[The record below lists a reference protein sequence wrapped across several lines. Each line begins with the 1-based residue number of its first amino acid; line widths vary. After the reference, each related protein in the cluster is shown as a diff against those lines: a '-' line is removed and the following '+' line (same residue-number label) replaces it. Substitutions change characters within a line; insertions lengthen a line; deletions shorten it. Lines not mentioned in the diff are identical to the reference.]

1 MAINF
6 SNSNLS
12 GNSYNTFGIE
22 KFNGADYT
30 TTPTN
35 VDESRA
41 IDLSNYTPSGNGL
54 EKRYGY
60 DTISLLTERLG
71 NIDQSVE
78 NARLLNVWEFGGKY
92 VCYVDISPAN
102 DNKVLFVCDSLESDT
117 EITIDDVLLR
127 TMCEDDYSFAVE
139 FENRLFVLCANK
151 YVMVYVTSDQFRCVD
166 VSSVAYTP
174 TILSGL
180 GHKDS
185 PIVPQYIED
194 FNMLSNRAYLSI
206 AIDMSAPRV
215 YELYTISQRIMTV
228 YVKTF
233 DGEIAEINK
242 EDTYELTLKGTINI
256 DVTFDIIRDD
266 DDYITSITII
276 PDPTVETTEVVINDF
291 MIYVDT
297 QNYDTIEEMRFGIA
311 YGSYG
316 SKDRLFLTGNPKY
329 PHVDFH
335 SAEASFA
342 TEEWQDYTYFP
353 DTSYQAFGTSDSA
366 IVGYGI
372 LSNGSMAIFKESKP
386 NTNNLYF
393 RDAIITT
400 TTEEYSVI
408 DSISGEVIKY
418 SYPSAVENFPIKNA
432 GLSLEIDK
440 NTKIVQYDNKLIFNT
455 RSGVYYISI
464 DVSTSTQTYSA
475 NELSYFIRD
484 DLSDNSSVSDMI
496 VYKNLLFVLKLS
508 KNGKKRVYVADSNRY
523 SYIREKM
530 QYEWWVMDGIS
541 ADKFYVIN
549 GELCF
554 SDENGVYK
562 FIPNQYYDN
571 TYRKVTDIR
580 INDTTLSSEV
590 FIDNERDRIIINSSS
605 FIFDE
610 LNDFANKKDGYQ
622 SIVDTTEFTFGSDY
636 MFHIDNPFEF
646 IDLDFSVAESLKGK
660 LKIEI
665 PYGSDTYLFYN
676 IIDKNIPVY
685 ASSGGEDL
693 MFKDCT
699 IEHLYENDK
708 QYVVLIPS
716 TLLRA
721 DIYCDKVSFYIESN
735 NTEPLKIKEIY
746 TEHNGFTIPLSNC
759 KYSDSTWYYV
769 GFDGSM
775 FTEMGSNIVFNIFEL
790 SYYGSRVFIND
801 DQETISHIIVR
812 KIKPVRAY
820 WNSKYN
826 PLGKLDYLKTASS
839 IHFVP
844 MANKGGFT
852 HIGYRTLKRSVAY
865 QSNELHAFD
874 FNEINFNDFTFT
886 QEEFGRTYSAKKKI
900 KNFSFIQLQIYS
912 NEPRNSTIASL
923 VFRFKY
929 TKNNKGVK

>member
-6 SNSNLS
+6 SNGNLS
-12 GNSYNTFGIE
+12 GNSYSTFGIE
-22 KFNGADYT
+22 KFNGVDYT
-30 TTPTN
+30 TTPTS

-60 DTISLLTERLG
+60 DTISVLTERLG

-78 NARLLNVWEFGGKY
+78 KARLLNVWEFGGKY
-92 VCYVDISPAN
+92 LCYADISPVN
-102 DNKVLFVCDSLESDT
+102 DNKVLFVCDSLETNT

-139 FENRLFVLCANK
+139 FDNRLFVLCANK
-151 YVMVYVTSDQFRCVD
+151 YVMIYIDDSAKFHCVD

-194 FNMLSNRAYLSI
+194 FNMLTNYAYLSI

-215 YELYTISQRIMTV
+215 YELNTISQKIMTV

-233 DGEIAEINK
+233 DGEIEEINK

-256 DVTFDIIRDD
+256 DVTFDITRDE
-266 DDYITSITII
+266 DDYITSITIL
-276 PDPTVETTEVVINDF
+276 PDTTAEATEVVINDF
-291 MIYVDT
+291 MIYVDG
-297 QNYDTIEEMRFGIA
+297 QSYDTIEEMRFGIA

-316 SKDRLFLTGNPKY
+316 SKDRLFLAGNPNY

-342 TEEWQDYTYFP
+342 TEEWMDYTYFP
-353 DTSYQAFGTSDSA
+353 DTSYQAFGTSDTA

-400 TTEEYSVI
+400 TTEEYSIV
-408 DSISGEVIKY
+408 DSISGEIIKY

-440 NTKIVQYDNKLIFNT
+440 KTKIVQYDNKLIFST
-455 RSGVYYISI
+455 RTGVYYVSI
-464 DVSTSTQTYSA
+464 DVSTSSQTYSA
-475 NELSYFIRD
+475 NELSYFIRGN
-484 DLSDNSSVSDMI
+484 LSDNLSVSDMI
-496 VYKNLLFVLKLS
+496 VYKNLLFVLKGS

-523 SYIREKM
+523 SYVSEKL
-530 QYEWWVMDGIS
+530 QYEWWIMDGIC
-541 ADKFYVIN
+541 ADKFYIIN
-549 GELCF
+549 DELHF

-571 TYRKVTDIR
+571 IYRKVTDIK

-590 FIDNERDRIIINSSS
+590 FIDNERDRIIINSNS

-610 LNDFANKKDGYQ
+610 IKDFTDKKEGYQ

-636 MFHIDNPFEF
+636 MFHIENKFEI
-646 IDLDFSVAESLKGK
+646 IDLDLSVADSLNGK

-676 IIDKNIPVY
+676 IIEKNIRVY
-685 ASSGGEDL
+685 ANEY
-693 MFKDCT
+693 MFMDCT

-716 TLLRA
+716 NLLRS
-721 DIYCDKVSFYIESN
+721 DITCDKVSFYIESN
-735 NTEPLKIKEIY
+735 NDEPLKIKEVY
-746 TEHNGFTIPLSNC
+746 TEHNGFTVPLSYC
-759 KYSDSTWYYV
+759 KYAESTWYYV

-775 FTEMGSNIVFNIFEL
+775 FVEMSSDIVFNIFEL

-801 DQETISHIIVR
+801 EQETISHIVVR

-826 PLGKLDYLKTASS
+826 PLGKIDYLKTASS

-844 MANKGGFT
+844 MADKGGFT
-852 HIGYRTLKRSVAY
+852 NIGYRTLKRNVAY
-865 QSNELHAFD
+865 QSNELHALD
-874 FNEINFNDFTFT
+874 FNEVSFNDFTFT